1 MDMSMRVER
10 SDYDPEDGFLYYVCF
25 KPNLEVGKEEIQAR
39 MPIEAAVSVS
49 ETGELA
55 DLSFVLPKQCRN
67 DQALTFIRKEPVADY
82 IEPRVFI
89 AIPGSNGDAVINA
102 PAKLDVDLAGRI
114 VGMEI
119 QWRPG
124 DAMGSA

>member
-1 MDMSMRVER
+1 MSFKVER
-10 SDYDPEDGFLYYVCF
+10 SQFDPEDGFLYYVSF
-25 KPNLEVGKEEIQAR
+25 KPHLEITTEEIRNR

-55 DLSFVLPKQCRN
+55 DLTFVLPKICRN
-67 DQALTFIRKEPVADY
+67 DQALHFIRNDQMADY

-89 AIPGSNGDAVINA
+89 AVPGYSGDSVIQA
-102 PAKLDVDLAGRI
+102 PAKLDLDLAGRI

-119 QWRPG
+119 QWQPG
-124 DAMGSA
+124 GIGMMN

>member
-1 MDMSMRVER
+1 MAFKVER
-10 SDYDPEDGFLYYVCF
+10 SQFDPEDGFLYYVSF
-25 KPNLEVGKEEIQAR
+25 KPHLEITTEEIKNR

-55 DLSFVLPKQCRN
+55 DLTFVLPKMCRN
-67 DQALTFIRKEPVADY
+67 DQALTFIRNDQMADY

-89 AIPGSNGDAVINA
+89 AVPGYSGDSVIKA
-102 PAKLDVDLAGRI
+102 PAKLDLDLAGRI

-119 QWRPG
+119 QWQPG
-124 DAMGSA
+124 GSTALMN